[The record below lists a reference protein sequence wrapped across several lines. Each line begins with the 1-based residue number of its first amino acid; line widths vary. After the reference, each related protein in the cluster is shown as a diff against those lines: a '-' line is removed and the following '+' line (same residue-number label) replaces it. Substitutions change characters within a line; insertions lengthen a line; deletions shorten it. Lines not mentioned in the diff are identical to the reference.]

1 MRPTTIAALAVLTLP
16 SSALADGIGYT
27 PPRPPGS
34 VAVYR
39 GSSSNVP
46 SPVAVYRG
54 GSSVRPGYLAPQ
66 PAAEPIATVGGER
79 IWFVD
84 PATGELT
91 GCRLEFTFTVG
102 IHRVRCTTTDLPV
115 E

>member
-1 MRPTTIAALAVLTLP
+1 MRPTAIAALAVLTLP
-16 SSALADGIGYT
+16 LSTLADGIGYT
-27 PPRPPGS
+27 PPRPPVS

-46 SPVAVYRG
+46 SPVAVYR

-91 GCRLEFTFTVG
+91 GCRLESTFTVG
-102 IHRVRCTTTDLPV
+102 VHRVRCTTADLPV
-115 E
+115 D

>member
-1 MRPTTIAALAVLTLP
+1 MRPIALAALAVFVLPLT
-16 SSALADGIGYT
+16 ALADSTVYT

-39 GSSSNVP
+39 GSSANVA

-54 GSSVRPGYLAPQ
+54 SSVRSRYLATPPAPA
-66 PAAEPIATVGGER
+66 PAAAIGGER

-91 GCRLEFTFTVG
+91 GCRLVSTYTV
-102 IHRVRCTTTDLPV
+102 
-115 E
+115 

>member
-1 MRPTTIAALAVLTLP
+1 MRPTAIAALAVLTLP
-16 SSALADGIGYT
+16 LSALADGNGYT

-54 GSSVRPGYLAPQ
+54 SAVRPGYLAPQ

-84 PATGELT
+84 PATSELT
-91 GCRLEFTFTVG
+91 GCRLESTFTVG
-102 IHRVRCTTTDLPV
+102 VHRVRCTTADLPV
-115 E
+115 D